1 VPGKRGGNEGLCG
14 DVTAA
19 GELDPDVHVAS
30 SGSRMGLSQGIA
42 NLTAWAVES
51 QLVPPLG
58 IELVEL
64 LKPVATVTHHLI
76 SQLPLGPALL
86 SG

>member
-1 VPGKRGGNEGLCG
+1 MPGQRGGHEGLCG

-19 GELDPDVHVAS
+19 GEPDPDVHVAS
-30 SGSRMGLSQGIA
+30 SGPRMGLSQGIA

-64 LKPVATVTHHLI
+64 LKPW
-76 SQLPLGPALL
+76 LL
-86 SG
+86 